1 MFAVQHGQMRGASV
15 EATGNNQEE
24 KAAVESEEA
33 VANDQDNNS

>member
-1 MFAVQHGQMRGASV
+1 MFAVQHGQMRGVS